1 MAHLLNTIDDVG
13 ANRLGE
19 FSSSVTAQM
28 IIIGRGESDAYSNSG
43 ATSFASGQTLRVYD
57 TNPINTI
64 TGASLTSSNNWISAI
79 TLPTGVYIVRAFF
92 GAVFTASGELKVN
105 FNSQTSYGSIGASA
119 QTRDNGAGITS
130 GRMSVTLSTS
140 TISLFSRGATN
151 IDTVANQGNTPA
163 QESYIVIE
171 KI

>member
-1 MAHLLNTIDDVG
+1 MAHLLNTINDVG

-19 FSSSVTAQM
+19 FSSSVAAQM
-28 IIIGRGESDAYSNSG
+28 IIIGRGELDAYSNSG
-43 ATSFASGQTLRVYD
+43 ATSFASGQILRVYD
-57 TNPINTI
+57 TSPINTI

-119 QTRDNGAGITS
+119 QTRDNGAGIAS
-130 GRMSVTLSTS
+130 GRMRFIQPG
-140 TISLFSRGATN
+140 TIALFSRGATN

-163 QESYIVIE
+163 KESYIVIE
-171 KI
+171 KT

>member
-1 MAHLLNTIDDVG
+1 MAHLLNTINDVG

-43 ATSFASGQTLRVYD
+43 ATSFASGQLLRVYD

-79 TLPTGVYIVRAFF
+79 TLPAGVYIVRAFF
-92 GAVFTASGELKVN
+92 GAVFTASGELQIN
-105 FNSQTSYGSIGASA
+105 FNNQTSYGSIGASA
-119 QTRDNGAGITS
+119 QARDNGAGITS
-130 GRMSVTLSTS
+130 GRMRFTLPTS
-140 TISLFSRGATN
+140 TIGLFSRGATN

-171 KI
+171 KT